1 MLHRHDP
8 ALRTLTLRLR
18 DIVIR
23 AIAPCHEYIYAMKW
37 RVVLFYGTSEK
48 IMNDSVCAIVVYKKF
63 INLGFPRGVDLDDPT
78 GALEGTGVGF
88 RHINVK
94 TPADLDRPEIPDLL
108 RKARENTAG
117 PGRPRR
123 RGEPDVVT
131 KFKPTK
137 RSASA

>member
-1 MLHRHDP
+1 MESRGRNLKPRRRNTKPDASKTTLTALREMLHRHDP
-8 ALRTLTLRLR
+8 ALSTLTLRLR

-48 IMNDSVCAIVVYKKF
+48 IMNDGVCAIVVYKKF

-88 RHINVK
+88 RHISVK
-94 TPADLDRPEIPDLL
+94 TP
-108 RKARENTAG
+108 
-117 PGRPRR
+117 
-123 RGEPDVVT
+123 
-131 KFKPTK
+131 
-137 RSASA
+137 